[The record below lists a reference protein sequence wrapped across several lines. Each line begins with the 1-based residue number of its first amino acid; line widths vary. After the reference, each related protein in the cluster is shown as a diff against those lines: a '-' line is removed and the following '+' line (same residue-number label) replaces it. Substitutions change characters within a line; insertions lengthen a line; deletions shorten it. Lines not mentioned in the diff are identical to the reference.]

1 MEELHE
7 LKSRMEQ
14 ERPARWEELPDRAK
28 EWNRSA
34 VRSIPSLL
42 ASVNLAVVK

>member
-14 ERPARWEELPDRAK
+14 ERPARWEELPDQIGRAH
-28 EWNRSA
+28 
-34 VRSIPSLL
+34 V
-42 ASVNLAVVK
+42 